1 MEVVMDYLVCKC
13 GLGLGLGCNIPLE
26 NIKDEEEAISKAQ
39 QIAIQTKE
47 GATVGLFT
55 RDANV
60 ICGWKVLKD
69 AKLRGEPV
77 DVVKQMCGV
86 ESGNFDLAKREVDKY
101 HKSSKDKQE

>member
-1 MEVVMDYLVCKC
+1 MEYLVCKC
-13 GLGLGLGCNIPLE
+13 GLRLDLGSNIPLE
-26 NIKDEEEAISKAQ
+26 DIKDEEEAISKAQ

-55 RDANV
+55 RDANA

-69 AKLRGEPV
+69 AKLRDEPV
-77 DVVKQMCGV
+77 DVVEQMCGV
-86 ESGNFDLAKREVDKY
+86 ESGTFDLAKREADKI